1 MLAPLRV
8 LRSPV
13 DEISKVHALAR
24 RMGVQ
29 DVKFD
34 CHAWSWMDSLG
45 DYSYRYHRNDELRHG
60 LDRARAHAV
69 AR

>member
-1 MLAPLRV
+1 
-8 LRSPV
+8 
-13 DEISKVHALAR
+13 
-24 RMGVQ
+24 MGVQ